1 MKAMVISDIHG
12 GIKYLE
18 EALSKFME
26 EKADRLLILGD
37 FAGYFSSSSDYEV
50 AEALNKIADKMCAV
64 RGNCDSERF
73 EEMLNFGLM
82 DIRSINLNKNI
93 ITLTH
98 GHLYNK
104 YNLPEYCGDIF
115 ISGHTHYG
123 MIDKQQTRIFANP
136 GSISRPRNG
145 SQRSYLIIDENKI
158 ILKNLE
164 GQVLVEENIND
175 WEMQL
180 IVAKFFCYF

>member
-12 GIKYLE
+12 GVKFLE
-18 EALSKFME
+18 EALLRFTE

-50 AEALNKIADKMCAV
+50 AEMLNEFADKISAV

-73 EEMLNFGLM
+73 EEKLNFGLM
-82 DIRSINLNKNI
+82 DIRNINLNKNV

-104 YNLPEYCGDIF
+104 YKLPKYCGDIF

-123 MIDKQQTRIFANP
+123 MIDKQPDRIYANP

-145 SQRSYLIIDENKI
+145 SERSYLIIDENKI

-164 GQVLVEENIND
+164 GMAIVEEDIM
-175 WEMQL
+175 E
-180 IVAKFFCYF
+180 